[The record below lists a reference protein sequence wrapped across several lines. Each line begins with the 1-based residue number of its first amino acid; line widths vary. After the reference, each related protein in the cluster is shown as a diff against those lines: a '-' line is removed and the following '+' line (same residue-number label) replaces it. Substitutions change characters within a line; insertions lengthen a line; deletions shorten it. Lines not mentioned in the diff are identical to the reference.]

1 MPRCVEEFMVNSIK
15 FKIIISKLIVFI
27 EDIYDFD
34 KKCEEDFWLILKKL
48 LLMEDWFIK
57 YKYWL

>member
-1 MPRCVEEFMVNSIK
+1 MVNSIK

-34 KKCEEDFWLILKKL
+34 EKCEEDFWLILKKL
-48 LLMEDWFIK
+48 LLMED
-57 YKYWL
+57 